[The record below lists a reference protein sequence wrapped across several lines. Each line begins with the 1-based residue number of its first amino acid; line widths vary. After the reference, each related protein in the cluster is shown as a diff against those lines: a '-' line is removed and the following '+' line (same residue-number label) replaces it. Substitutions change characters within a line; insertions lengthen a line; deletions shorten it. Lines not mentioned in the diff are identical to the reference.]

1 MYPANGFAIA
11 IIPQAY
17 QRIIAKQIYAIA
29 QPLYFTTQSSSLH
42 GQPWSVP
49 LKTTVIHP
57 LSCPRNWK
65 RCTLSIDPKG
75 AIVLA
80 DGVAFRTLS
89 TSVQDLE
96 RTHRRLE
103 RLYTTAYNR
112 LQTKGDDENDP
123 TRVAD

>member
-49 LKTTVIHP
+49 I
-57 LSCPRNWK
+57 K
-65 RCTLSIDPKG
+65 RPSSILFLVQETGNAVHYQSTQKG
-75 AIVLA
+75 AIIPA
-80 DGVAFRTLS
+80 DGVQMEALS
-89 TSVQDLE
+89 ISV
-96 RTHRRLE
+96 H
-103 RLYTTAYNR
+103 
-112 LQTKGDDENDP
+112 
-123 TRVAD
+123 